1 MAVMSHD
8 RWVARELDI
17 HSVYVLGM
25 RESVCGCASRNVAPH
40 VRSRAWPELSPR
52 SVSSALN
59 LAPSSA
65 ACQVSRGLC

>member
-8 RWVARELDI
+8 RWVARELDV

-40 VRSRAWPELSPR
+40 REVEVKGGVMSRL
-52 SVSSALN
+52 
-59 LAPSSA
+59 
-65 ACQVSRGLC
+65 CQYEGQVHTSRKHQC